1 MKLFNKETKAFW
13 KKLGIKTFAMFGFTY
28 FSVAV
33 ALGSWTLITP
43 SLLSAGLYFFSELI
57 KYYKL
62 QPNKKVNSKYSTKYY
77 FLI

>member
-1 MKLFNKETKAFW
+1 MILNKEEKTFFKQLFF
-13 KKLGIKTFAMFGFTY
+13 KTFAMFGFTY

-43 SLLSAGLYFFSELI
+43 SLLSAGLYFFVELI
-57 KYYKL
+57 KYYKI
-62 QPNKKVNSKYSTKYY
+62 QPNYKVTSKLSSKYI